1 MVSRRDIEGI
11 LFNTS
16 QLDKLVHVAMRTVDS
31 DGSGTVDRQELGNI
45 MRQVAFDVGDDEP
58 SEEDVNDVLKEFDKD
73 KDGKIN
79 FDEFREIII
88 RVLRNILN
96 SNMI

>member
-1 MVSRRDIEGI
+1 
-11 LFNTS
+11 
-16 QLDKLVHVAMRTVDS
+16 MRTVDS